1 MKLFIA
7 KLHYKQKL
15 GIAEFAVY
23 PFLWLFSVFY
33 SLGVKIRNF
42 FYDKELF
49 KSFKPEAY
57 IISVGNITTGG
68 VGKTPVTAEIA
79 KYYTEKGKRTA
90 ILLRG
95 YGAKLQNKE
104 PNIISD
110 GKKIFYEAK
119 EAGDEA
125 VLLSESC
132 PKSAVLTCR
141 SRIKAAEKA
150 IKDLNSEVLILD
162 DAFQHRKIKRDLNL
176 LLIDSKNKFG
186 NKHILPLGPLRE
198 PLKEIKRADKI
209 IVVNKDVNDKE
220 AIDYCKELEKEFNK
234 KIHLCKM
241 LPNEIY
247 NLKTAEPLAK
257 FSRIMAF
264 CAIGQP
270 KSFYD
275 FLKKDYDLA
284 ATTTLPDHHNYTKE
298 NIEELIELAQKEGI
312 NKLVTTEKDAVKVK
326 ELFKEFKI
334 DVYAL
339 KLKAYLD
346 LEEIL
351 ND

>member
-15 GIAEFAVY
+15 GFAELAVY
-23 PFLWLFSVFY
+23 PFLWLFSIFY
-33 SLGVKIRNF
+33 LLVVRVRNF
-42 FYDKELF
+42 LYNKNFL
-49 KSFKPEAY
+49 KSFKSEAY
-57 IISVGNITTGG
+57 VISVGNITTGG

-79 KYYTEKGKRTA
+79 KHYTEQGEKTA

-95 YGAKLQNKE
+95 YGAKLQNKK

-110 GKKIFYEAK
+110 GEKIFYEAK

-125 VLLSESC
+125 ILLSKSC
-132 PKSAVLTCR
+132 SKVAVLTCS
-141 SRIKAAEKA
+141 SRVEASKKAVRE
-150 IKDLNSEVLILD
+150 LNSKVLILD

-198 PLKEIKRADKI
+198 SLSEIKRADKI
-209 IVVNKDVNDKE
+209 ILVNKDFDDE
-220 AIDYCKELEKEFNK
+220 DAIEYCKELEKKFIK
-234 KIHLCKM
+234 KVYLCKM
-241 LPNEIY
+241 IPDEAY
-247 NLKTAEPLAK
+247 NLITGEPLAK

-275 FLKKDYDLA
+275 FLKKDYDLV
-284 ATTTLPDHHNYTKE
+284 ATTTLPDHHNYTQE
-298 NIEELIELAQKEGI
+298 NIQELIELAQKEGI

-326 ELFKEFKI
+326 EFFKDSEI
-334 DVYAL
+334 DVFAL

-351 ND
+351 NG